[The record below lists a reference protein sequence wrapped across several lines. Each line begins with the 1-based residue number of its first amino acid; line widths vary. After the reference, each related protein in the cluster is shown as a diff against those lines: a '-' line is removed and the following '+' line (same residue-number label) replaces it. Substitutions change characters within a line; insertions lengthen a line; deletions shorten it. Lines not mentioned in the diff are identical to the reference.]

1 MKKSLG
7 FISCIVAFG
16 LLLSSCAPA
25 PTAAPAAPAATTAPA
40 AATEA
45 PLKLVEKGKLLIC
58 SNSPYPP
65 MENLD
70 EKGEW
75 KGVDVDLGTEI
86 AKRMGLTAQF
96 VNTVWD
102 TIIASVTSGKCDI
115 LMSSMSIT
123 PDRNKQVSFIPYF
136 FAGQSFVAVKG
147 NPENVKSPMDLC
159 GKSVAAQ
166 SGTVNV
172 DYLQGTGDYQDK
184 GVSQECTK
192 AGKKAVNV
200 IVSQNDSDAYLQ
212 LQSGKVVV
220 YATDSPVAGYYLTLP
235 GNDAKFQTVGEIVES
250 GPYGI
255 AIPCGAADCSTA
267 PLSAVGKAV
276 DTALK
281 NMLADG
287 AYDTILKTWGVSN
300 GTIKR

>member
-1 MKKSLG
+1 MKRSMVLV
-7 FISCIVAFG
+7 SCIVVLG
-16 LLLSSCAPA
+16 LMLSGCASA
-25 PTAAPAAPAATTAPA
+25 PTAAPAAPAAT
-40 AATEA
+40 
-45 PLKLVEKGKLLIC
+45 PLVPPEKLVEKGKLLIC

-75 KGVDVDLGTEI
+75 KGVDVDLGTEL
-86 AKRMGLTAQF
+86 AKRLGLTAQF

-147 NPENVKSPMDLC
+147 NPENVNSPMDLC

-287 AYDTILKTWGVSN
+287 TYDTILKNWGVSN